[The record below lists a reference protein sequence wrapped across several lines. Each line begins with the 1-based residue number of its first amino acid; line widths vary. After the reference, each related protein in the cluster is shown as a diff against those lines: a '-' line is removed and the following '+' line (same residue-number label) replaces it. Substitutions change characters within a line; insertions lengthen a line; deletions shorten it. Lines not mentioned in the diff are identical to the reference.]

1 MTAMAA
7 SKPGTKRRT
16 GFLDGQIEIPD
27 DFDRMYADE
36 IIALFEGDDVSAVA
50 EAEAPGEGDDE

>member
-1 MTAMAA
+1 MTT
-7 SKPGTKRRT
+7 SKPKTKRRV

-36 IIALFEGDDVSAVA
+36 IAALFEGDDVLTVA
-50 EAEAPGEGDDE
+50 ETEVPGEGDTE